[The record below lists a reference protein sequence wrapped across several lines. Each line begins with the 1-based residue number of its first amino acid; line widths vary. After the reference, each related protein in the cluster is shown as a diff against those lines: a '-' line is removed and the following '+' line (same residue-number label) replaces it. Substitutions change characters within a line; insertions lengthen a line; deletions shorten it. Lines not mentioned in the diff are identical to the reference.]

1 MKPIPL
7 ANARGS
13 EALSRIC
20 IALAMASATFAA
32 AAQTLSFEVASVKP
46 TAPSPDGRVRF
57 MVRGGPGTS
66 DPGQITYQGRSL
78 KDLISSAYGV
88 KSFQVS
94 GPGWLDTERFDIV
107 AKIPEGTTKEQFNVM
122 MQNLLAERFKLVVHR
137 EKKDFPLYELT
148 IAKGGPKLKPSTE
161 DPSAAAGPPPPGPP
175 PIGKDGFPQV
185 PAGRPAMMMNFLPGG
200 QRRLM
205 AMVQPVST
213 LADMLSNLMD
223 GPVIDKTGLTGKFD
237 FTLEF
242 TPEQGFGAGP
252 LGAAPPP
259 QPPNADPGQP
269 AGLAAADQLSG
280 LFTAL
285 QEQLGLKLERK
296 KGPLDVWVVDRAEK
310 VPAEN

>member
-7 ANARGS
+7 A
-13 EALSRIC
+13 
-20 IALAMASATFAA
+20 LAAVTFAA

-46 TAPSPDGRVRF
+46 SPPSPDGRILI
-57 MVRGGPGTS
+57 MARGGPGTS
-66 DPGQITYQGRSL
+66 DPGQISYKGRSL

-94 GPGWLDTERFDIV
+94 GPGWMDTERFDID
-107 AKIPEGTTKEQFNVM
+107 AKIPEGATKEQFNVM
-122 MQNLLAERFKLVVHR
+122 MQNLLAERFKLAVHR

-148 IAKGGPKLKPSTE
+148 IAKGGPKLKPATE

-175 PIGKDGFPQV
+175 PRGKDGFPQL
-185 PAGRPAMMMNFLPGG
+185 PPGRPGLMMNALPGG
-200 QRRLM
+200 HRRVM
-205 AMVQPVST
+205 AMVQPVSV

-242 TPEQGFGAGP
+242 VPEPGFGAGP

-259 QPPNADPGQP
+259 PPNADPGQP
-269 AGLAAADQLSG
+269 AGLAAADQPSE

>member
-1 MKPIPL
+1 MKPARIVVLL
-7 ANARGS
+7 AAV
-13 EALSRIC
+13 
-20 IALAMASATFAA
+20 TFAA

-46 TAPSPDGRVRF
+46 SAPLANGAIRI

-94 GPGWLDTERFDIV
+94 GPGWLDTERFDIA
-107 AKIPEGTTKEQFNVM
+107 AKIPDGTTKEQFNVM
-122 MQNLLAERFKLVVHR
+122 MQNLLAERFKLALHR
-137 EKKDFPLYELT
+137 ETKDFPLYELT
-148 IAKGGPKLKPSTE
+148 IAKNGPKLKPSTG
-161 DPSAAAGPPPPGPP
+161 DPSAADSGPPAGPP
-175 PIGKDGFPQV
+175 PIGKDGLPQL
-185 PAGRPAMMMNFLPGG
+185 PAGRPGLMMNFMPGG
-200 QRRLM
+200 HRRLM
-205 AMVQPVST
+205 AVVQPVSA

-242 TPEQGFGAGP
+242 VPEPGFGAGP

-259 QPPNADPGQP
+259 PPSADPGQP

-310 VPAEN
+310 VPTEN

>member
-1 MKPIPL
+1 M
-7 ANARGS
+7 
-13 EALSRIC
+13 
-20 IALAMASATFAA
+20 AA
-32 AAQTLSFEVASVKP
+32 ATLAGAQTLSFEVASVKP
-46 TAPSPDGRVRF
+46 SAPLANGAIRI

-94 GPGWLDTERFDIV
+94 GPGWMDTERFDID

-122 MQNLLAERFKLVVHR
+122 MQNLLAERFKLAVHR

-161 DPSAAAGPPPPGPP
+161 DPSAVAGPPPPGPP
-175 PIGKDGFPQV
+175 PIGKDGFPQL
-185 PAGRPAMMMNFLPGG
+185 PAGRPALMMNFMPNAH
-200 QRRLM
+200 RRLM
-205 AMVQPVST
+205 AMVQPVSA

-242 TPEQGFGAGP
+242 VPEPGFGAGP
-252 LGAAPPP
+252 FGAPPP
-259 QPPNADPGQP
+259 PPNADPGQP
-269 AGLAAADQLSG
+269 AGLDAADQLSG

>member
-1 MKPIPL
+1 MKPVP
-7 ANARGS
+7 
-13 EALSRIC
+13 
-20 IALAMASATFAA
+20 LAMAAVSFA

-46 TAPSPDGRVRF
+46 TAPSPDGRVRI
-57 MVRGGPGTS
+57 MMRGGPGTS
-66 DPGQITYQGRSL
+66 DPGQVTYQGRSL
-78 KDLISSAYGV
+78 KDLISSAYRV

-107 AKIPEGTTKEQFNVM
+107 AKVPEGTTKEQFSVM
-122 MQNLLAERFKLVVHR
+122 LQNLLVERFKLAVHR
-137 EKKDFPLYELT
+137 ETKDFPLYELT

-175 PIGKDGFPQV
+175 PLGKDGFPQL
-185 PAGRPAMMMNFLPGG
+185 PAGRPGLMMNALPDGD
-200 QRRLM
+200 RRVM
-205 AMVQPVST
+205 AMVQPVSV

-223 GPVIDKTGLTGKFD
+223 SPVIDKTGLTGKFD

-242 TPEQGFGAGP
+242 VAEPEIGAGP
-252 LGAAPPP
+252 LGAVPAP
-259 QPPNADPGQP
+259 QPNADPGQP
-269 AGLAAADQLSG
+269 ASLGAPDEPAG
-280 LFTAL
+280 LFTAV

>member
-1 MKPIPL
+1 MKPVPL
-7 ANARGS
+7 A
-13 EALSRIC
+13 
-20 IALAMASATFAA
+20 IAAVSFA

-46 TAPSPDGRVRF
+46 TAPSPDGRIRI
-57 MVRGGPGTS
+57 MMRGGPGTS
-66 DPGQITYQGRSL
+66 DPGQITYKGRSL

-94 GPGWLDTERFDIV
+94 GPGWLDSERFDID
-107 AKIPEGTTKEQFNVM
+107 AKIPEGTTKEQFNMM
-122 MQNLLAERFKLVVHR
+122 MQNLLAERFKLAVHH
-137 EKKDFPLYELT
+137 ETKDFPLYELT
-148 IAKGGPKLKPSTE
+148 IAKGGPKLKASTE
-161 DPSAAAGPPPPGPP
+161 DPSAATGPPPPGPP
-175 PIGKDGFPQV
+175 PIGKDGLPQL
-185 PAGRPAMMMNFLPGG
+185 PAGRPGLMMNALPGG
-200 QRRLM
+200 HRRVM
-205 AMVQPVST
+205 AVVQPVSV

-242 TPEQGFGAGP
+242 VPEPGFGAGP
-252 LGAAPPP
+252 LGAPPP
-259 QPPNADPGQP
+259 PPPSLDPGQP

>member
-1 MKPIPL
+1 V
-7 ANARGS
+7 AA
-13 EALSRIC
+13 
-20 IALAMASATFAA
+20 ATFVA

-46 TAPSPDGRVRF
+46 TAPLANGAVRI

-78 KDLISSAYGV
+78 KDLISSAYSV

-122 MQNLLAERFKLVVHR
+122 MQNLLAERFKLAVHR
-137 EKKDFPLYELT
+137 ETKDFPLYELT
-148 IAKGGPKLKPSTE
+148 IAKGGSKLKPSTE
-161 DPSAAAGPPPPGPP
+161 DPSAAAGQPPPGPADGP
-175 PIGKDGFPQV
+175 APRGKDGLPQL
-185 PAGRPAMMMNFLPGG
+185 PAGRPGLMMNALPGG
-200 QRRLM
+200 HRRVM
-205 AMVQPVST
+205 AMVQPVSV

-242 TPEQGFGAGP
+242 VAEPGFGAGP

-259 QPPNADPGQP
+259 QPNADPGQP